1 MIRHV
6 NLKNFKAW
14 RELDIELGPRI
25 TGLFG
30 TNSSGK
36 SSLIQFLLM
45 LKETKNNPDR
55 NMVLDFGK
63 SGGVINLGGF
73 GDVIHRNDKSL
84 KLEWELSWNGLERPW
99 LPSDSHT
106 DEDEIQFEYKEVSI
120 QSVVE
125 MANPEE
131 SKSLKTQSMRYTM
144 MDEDAGEETIF
155 GIEPNPDRE
164 NSFQFTSE
172 KRSESGVDTQRYT
185 ENLFSGEFPGPIKTH
200 LFPVQAKFHVPLEE
214 QSPLSDQLSVLE
226 ADYEKLMDRIFYLG
240 PLRDYP
246 QREYNWSGGS
256 PYDVGPQGELT
267 INAILA
273 ASEKGKA
280 YQVKKRGK
288 KLSFQEAIATR
299 LKEMGLINAFS
310 VAEVAKGSN
319 IYQAK
324 VSVDKKSPK
333 VLLTD
338 VGFGVSQV
346 LPAIVLLNHVPE
358 GSTVILEQPEIHLH
372 PEVQSA
378 LADAIIQIAETWNL
392 QVIVESHSEHMLR
405 RFQRRVADETIQA
418 DLIKLYFV
426 SLEGGEAR
434 LTDIGLNEYGE
445 IKNWPEHFFGDEM
458 EEIAATRKAAIKR
471 KMKAEE

>member
-14 RELDIELGPRI
+14 RELDIALGPRI

-55 NMVLDFGK
+55 NIVLDFGK
-63 SGGVINLGGF
+63 SGGVINLGSF
-73 GDVIHRNDKSL
+73 GDVIHRKDNNL
-84 KLEWELSWNGLERPW
+84 KLKWKLSWDGLEERW
-99 LPSDSHT
+99 NTSNT
-106 DEDEIQFEYKEVSI
+106 VTNEDNVLVDYKEVSI
-120 QSVVE
+120 QAVVV

-131 SKSLKTQSMRYTM
+131 SKSLKAQSMRYTSR
-144 MDEDAGEETIF
+144 DEDIWEESTF
-155 GIEPNPDRE
+155 GIEANSGQE
-164 NSFQFTSE
+164 NTFRFFE
-172 KRSESGVDTQRYT
+172 EVKKIPSGDVSYRHGNIDIA
-185 ENLFSGEFPGPIKTH
+185 PIKTH
-200 LFPVQAKFHVPLEE
+200 LFPFRAILHASPENQDILRLLE
-214 QSPLSDQLSVLE
+214 L
-226 ADYEKLMDRIFYLG
+226 DYEKLMDKVFYLG

-246 QREYNWSGGS
+246 HRQYNWSGGS
-256 PYDVGPQGELT
+256 PSDVGSRGELT

-273 ASEKGKA
+273 ASEKGKT
-280 YQVKKRGK
+280 YQMEKGSRKR
-288 KLSFQEAIATR
+288 SFQEVVARWLQKI
-299 LKEMGLINAFS
+299 GIIYSFS
-310 VAEVAKGSN
+310 VDEIAKGSN
-319 IYQAK
+319 IYQVK
-324 VSVDKKSPK
+324 VEMDKGSPE

-346 LPAIVLLNHVPE
+346 LPVIVLLNHVPE

-372 PEVQSA
+372 PEVQSG
-378 LADAIIQIAETWNL
+378 LADAIIGIAETRNL
-392 QVIVESHSEHMLR
+392 QVIIESHSEHLLR
-405 RFQRRVADETIQA
+405 RLQRRVADETIEA
-418 DLIKLYFV
+418 ELVKLYFV
-426 SLEGGEAR
+426 SQENGEAR

-458 EEIAATRKAAIKR
+458 EEIAETRKAAIER

>member
-14 RELDIELGPRI
+14 HELDIEFGSRI

-55 NMVLDFGK
+55 NLVLDFGK
-63 SGGVINLGGF
+63 SGGAINLGGF

-84 KLEWELSWNGLERPW
+84 KLEWRLFWDGLEEPRSA
-99 LPSDSHT
+99 SDPYSG
-106 DEDEIQFEYKEVSI
+106 EDDTQFDYKKISI
-120 QSVVE
+120 QSMVE
-125 MANPEE
+125 MGNPKE

-144 MDEDAGEETIF
+144 MDLDTGEEMTF
-155 GIEPNPDRE
+155 GIEPNPEKQSGFRFIRAEKPIAPSDE
-164 NSFQFTSE
+164 SQWHVDISE
-172 KRSESGVDTQRYT
+172 
-185 ENLFSGEFPGPIKTH
+185 GPIKTH
-200 LFPVQAKFHVPLEE
+200 LFPSQAGFQIALGAIGP
-214 QSPLSDQLSVLE
+214 PSDWPSLMAV
-226 ADYEKLMDRIFYLG
+226 DYEKLMDRIFYLG
-240 PLRDYP
+240 PLRDNP
-246 QREYNWSGGS
+246 QRQYNWSGGS
-256 PYDVGPQGELT
+256 PADVGARGELT

-280 YQVKKRGK
+280 YQMEKGSKKR
-288 KLSFQEAIATR
+288 SFQEAVATR
-299 LKEMGLINAFS
+299 LKEMGLIHSFS

-319 IYQAK
+319 IYQAR

-333 VLLTD
+333 VLLTE

-346 LPAIVLLNHVPE
+346 LPVIVLLNHVPE
-358 GSTVILEQPEIHLH
+358 RSTVILEQPEIHLH

-378 LADAIIQIAETWNL
+378 LADAIVGIAETRDL
-392 QVIVESHSEHMLR
+392 QVIIESHSEHLLR
-405 RFQRRVADETIQA
+405 RLQRRVADETIQA
-418 DLIKLYFV
+418 ELVKLYFI
-426 SLEGGEAR
+426 SQENGEAR
-434 LTDIGLNEYGE
+434 LADIGLNEYGE
-445 IKNWPEHFFGDEM
+445 IENWPEHFFGDEM
-458 EEIAATRKAAIKR
+458 GEIAATRKAAIKR

>member
-131 SKSLKTQSMRYTM
+131 SKSIKTQSISYTII
-144 MDEDAGEETIF
+144 DKDSGEETTF
-155 GIEPNPDRE
+155 GIDPNPE
-164 NSFQFTSE
+164 QESSFRFVET
-172 KRSESGVDTQRYT
+172 KRKIPSGDVSRRHGD
-185 ENLFSGEFPGPIKTH
+185 LDDGPIKTH
-200 LFPVQAKFHVPLEE
+200 LFPFQAMLQMSSERRNPKR
-214 QSPLSDQLSVLE
+214 DME
-226 ADYEKLMDRIFYLG
+226 ADYEKLMDRVFYLG

-256 PYDVGPQGELT
+256 PYDVGPRGELT
-267 INAILA
+267 ISAILA
-273 ASEKGKA
+273 APEKGKT

-288 KLSFQEAIATR
+288 KLSFQEAVATR
-299 LKEMGLINAFS
+299 LKKMGLIHSFS
-310 VAEVAKGSN
+310 VAEIAKGSN

-324 VSVDKKSPK
+324 VSVDEESPEA
-333 VLLTD
+333 LLPD

-346 LPAIVLLNHVPE
+346 LPAIVLMSHVPE
-358 GSTVILEQPEIHLH
+358 RSTVILEQPEIHLH
-372 PEVQSA
+372 PEVQSR
-378 LADAIIQIAETWNL
+378 LADAIVEIAETRDL
-392 QVIVESHSEHMLR
+392 QVIVESHSEHLLR
-405 RFQRRVADETIQA
+405 RLQRRVADETIQA
-418 DLIKLYFV
+418 DLVKLYFV
-426 SLEGGEAR
+426 SQENGEAR

-445 IKNWPEHFFGDEM
+445 IENWPDHFFGDEM

-471 KMKAEE
+471 KMKVEE

>member
-14 RELDIELGPRI
+14 RELDIKLGPKI

-55 NMVLDFGK
+55 NLVLDFGK

-73 GDVIHRNDKSL
+73 GDVIHRNDKKQ
-84 KLEWELSWNGLERPW
+84 KLEWRLFWDGMGQPW
-99 LPSDSHT
+99 SASDPHT
-106 DEDEIQFEYKEVSI
+106 GEDEIQFDYKEVSI
-120 QSVVE
+120 QAVVE

-131 SKSLKTQSMRYTM
+131 SKSLKARSIHYTLK
-144 MDEDAGEETIF
+144 DTTTGEESKF
-155 GIEPNPDRE
+155 GIELNPD
-164 NSFQFTSE
+164 
-172 KRSESGVDTQRYT
+172 KESAFHVIETQKKIS
-185 ENLFSGEFPGPIKTH
+185 SGNEPLRHKEITAGPIKTH
-200 LFPVQAKFHVPLEE
+200 LFPLHAFFHISHENHDLLRLLE
-214 QSPLSDQLSVLE
+214 LDF
-226 ADYEKLMDRIFYLG
+226 EKLMDRIFYLG

-246 QREYNWSGGS
+246 HRQYNWSGGS
-256 PYDVGPQGELT
+256 PSDVGIRGELT

-273 ASEKGKA
+273 ASERDNALQMKEKGKTF
-280 YQVKKRGK
+280 
-288 KLSFQEAIATR
+288 SFQKVIAMW
-299 LKEMGLINAFS
+299 LQSMGLIHSFS

-324 VSVDKKSPK
+324 VSVNHGSPE

-346 LPAIVLLNHVPE
+346 LPVIVLLNHVPE

-372 PEVQSA
+372 PEVQSG
-378 LADAIIQIAETWNL
+378 LADAIVGIAETRDL
-392 QVIVESHSEHMLR
+392 QVIVESHSEHLLR
-405 RFQRRVADETIQA
+405 RLQRRVADETISA
-418 DLIKLYFV
+418 NLVKLYFV
-426 SLEGGEAR
+426 SQESGEAR

-445 IKNWPEHFFGDEM
+445 IENWPPDFFGDEM
-458 EEIAATRKAAIKR
+458 EEIAETRKAAIKR
-471 KMKAEE
+471 KMKVEE

>member
-14 RELDIELGPRI
+14 RELDIELGQRI

-55 NMVLDFGK
+55 NLVLDFGDSNK
-63 SGGVINLGGF
+63 PINLGGF

-84 KLEWELSWNGLERPW
+84 KLEWRLTWGQPW
-99 LPSDSHT
+99 SASDPYT
-106 DEDEIQFEYKEVSI
+106 GEDVIQFDYKEVSI

-125 MANPEE
+125 MANPET
-131 SKSLKTQSMRYTM
+131 SKSLNAQSMHYTIT
-144 MDEDAGEETIF
+144 DEDIEQKTTF
-155 GIEPNPDRE
+155 GIEPNPEQQSGFR
-164 NSFQFTSE
+164 FVRTE
-172 KRSESGVDTQRYT
+172 KPIVPSDESQWHVDIDK
-185 ENLFSGEFPGPIKTH
+185 GPIKTH
-200 LFPVQAKFHVPLEE
+200 LFPSQAGFQMGLGAIGP
-214 QSPLSDQLSVLE
+214 PSDWPNLLV
-226 ADYEKLMDRIFYLG
+226 ADYEKLMDRIHYLG
-240 PLRDYP
+240 PLRNYP
-246 QREYNWSGGS
+246 QREYTWSGGS
-256 PYDVGPQGELT
+256 PYDVGPRGEST

-273 ASEKGKA
+273 ASEKGKT
-280 YQVKKRGK
+280 YPMKKGSRK
-288 KLSFQEAIATR
+288 RSFQEVVAMR
-299 LKEMGLINAFS
+299 LKEMGLIHSFS
-310 VAEVAKGSN
+310 VAEIAKGSN

-346 LPAIVLLNHVPE
+346 LPVIVLLNHVPE

-372 PEVQSA
+372 PEVQSR
-378 LADAIIQIAETWNL
+378 LADAIVGIAETRNL
-392 QVIVESHSEHMLR
+392 QVLVESHSEHLLR
-405 RFQRRVADETIQA
+405 RLQRCVAEETIPA
-418 DLIKLYFV
+418 DLVKLYFINQKN
-426 SLEGGEAR
+426 GEAC

-445 IKNWPEHFFGDEM
+445 IENWPPDFFGDEM

>member
-14 RELDIELGPRI
+14 RELDIEFGPRI

-36 SSLIQFLLM
+36 SSLLQFLLM
-45 LKETKNNPDR
+45 LKETKNNTDR
-55 NMVLDFGK
+55 NIVLDFGK
-63 SGGVINLGGF
+63 PGGVINLGGF
-73 GDVIHRNDKSL
+73 GDAIHRNDKSL
-84 KLEWELSWNGLERPW
+84 KLEWKLSWKGLERALE

-125 MANPEE
+125 MANLEE
-131 SKSLKTQSMRYTM
+131 SKSLKTQSIRYTM
-144 MDEDAGEETIF
+144 ID
-155 GIEPNPDRE
+155 E
-164 NSFQFTSE
+164 NSGKETTFSIGSTL
-172 KRSESGVDTQRYT
+172 KK
-185 ENLFSGEFPGPIKTH
+185 ENLIRFFNVKEKTPSGDVSSGHGYIETGPIKTH
-200 LFPVQAKFHVPLEE
+200 LFPFQALLHTSSENQDLLKCDLE
-214 QSPLSDQLSVLE
+214 L
-226 ADYEKLMDRIFYLG
+226 DYEKLMDRIYYLG

-246 QREYNWSGGS
+246 QREYTWSGGS
-256 PYDVGPQGELT
+256 PYDVGSRGELT

-280 YQVKKRGK
+280 YQVKKGGRK
-288 KLSFQEAIATR
+288 RSFQEAVAMR
-299 LKEMGLINAFS
+299 LKEMGLIHSFS

-346 LPAIVLLNHVPE
+346 LPVIVLLNHVPE
-358 GSTVILEQPEIHLH
+358 RSTVILEQPEIHLH
-372 PEVQSA
+372 PQVQSA
-378 LADAIIQIAETWNL
+378 LADAIVGIAETREL
-392 QVIVESHSEHMLR
+392 QVIVESHSEHLLR
-405 RFQRRVADETIQA
+405 RLQRRVADETIPA
-418 DLIKLYFV
+418 DLVKLYFV
-426 SLEGGEAR
+426 SQG
-434 LTDIGLNEYGE
+434 
-445 IKNWPEHFFGDEM
+445 
-458 EEIAATRKAAIKR
+458 KR
-471 KMKAEE
+471 RSPPDRTSA

>member
-14 RELDIELGPRI
+14 REFDIELGPRI

-55 NMVLDFGK
+55 NIVLDFGK
-63 SGGVINLGGF
+63 SGGVINLGDF

-84 KLEWELSWNGLERPW
+84 KLEWHMSWDRMEQPW
-99 LPSDSHT
+99 SASDPDSG
-106 DEDEIQFEYKEVSI
+106 DDEIQFEYKEVSI

-144 MDEDAGEETIF
+144 MNEDTGEETTY
-155 GIEPNPDRE
+155 GIEPNPERKSGFRFFRAE
-164 NSFQFTSE
+164 KLTTSDNKSPLQVE
-172 KRSESGVDTQRYT
+172 IDE
-185 ENLFSGEFPGPIKTH
+185 GPIKTH
-200 LFPVQAKFHVPLEE
+200 LFPSQAGFLMGLGDIG
-214 QSPLSDQLSVLE
+214 SPSMLPSDL
-226 ADYEKLMDRIFYLG
+226 AKDYEKLMDRIFYLG

-246 QREYNWSGGS
+246 HRQYNWSGGS
-256 PYDVGPQGELT
+256 PTDVGARGEST

-273 ASEKGKA
+273 ASERGSA
-280 YQVKKRGK
+280 YQMKKGSR
-288 KLSFQEAIATR
+288 KLSFQEMVAMRI
-299 LKEMGLINAFS
+299 KDMGLIHSFS
-310 VAEVAKGSN
+310 VSEVAEGSS

-333 VLLTD
+333 ALLTD

-346 LPAIVLLNHVPE
+346 LPIIVLLNHVPE
-358 GSTVILEQPEIHLH
+358 RSTVILEQPEIHLH
-372 PEVQSA
+372 PEVQSG
-378 LADAIIQIAETWNL
+378 LADAIVEIAETRDL
-392 QVIVESHSEHMLR
+392 QVIVESHSEHLLR
-405 RFQRRVADETIQA
+405 RLQRRVADETIPA
-418 DLIKLYFV
+418 DLVKLYFV
-426 SLEGGEAR
+426 SQENGEAR

-445 IKNWPEHFFGDEM
+445 IENWPEHFFGDEM
-458 EEIAATRKAAIKR
+458 GEIAETRKAAIER

>member
-45 LKETKNNPDR
+45 LKETKNNSDR
-55 NMVLDFGK
+55 NIVLDFGK
-63 SGGVINLGGF
+63 PGGVINLGGF
-73 GDVIHRNDKSL
+73 GDVIHKNNKKL
-84 KLEWELSWNGLERPW
+84 KLEWRLSWDGLERPW
-99 LPSDSHT
+99 SAFDPHT
-106 DEDEIQFEYKEVSI
+106 GEDEIRFDYKEVSI
-120 QSVVE
+120 QSVVG

-131 SKSLKTQSMRYTM
+131 SKSLNTRSIRYTM
-144 MDEDAGEETIF
+144 KDNTNDEEAAF
-155 GIEPNPDRE
+155 GIEPNPNQE
-164 NSFQFTSE
+164 NSFRFVRAEKQITSDD
-172 KRSESGVDTQRYT
+172 KSPWQVDID
-185 ENLFSGEFPGPIKTH
+185 EGPIKTH
-200 LFPVQAKFHVPLEE
+200 LFPAQAGFHMALGDMGP
-214 QSPLSDQLSVLE
+214 PSDWPGLLAV
-226 ADYEKLMDRIFYLG
+226 DYEKLMDRVFYLG

-246 QREYNWSGGS
+246 EREYTWIGGS
-256 PYDVGPQGELT
+256 PYDLGPRGGST

-273 ASEKGKA
+273 TSEKGKA
-280 YQVKKRGK
+280 FHMKKGSRK
-288 KLSFQEAIATR
+288 RSFQEVVAMR
-299 LKEMGLINAFS
+299 LQEMGLIHSFS

-324 VSVDKKSPK
+324 VSVDKGSPE

-346 LPAIVLLNHVPE
+346 LPVIVLLNHVPE

-372 PEVQSA
+372 PEVQSR
-378 LADAIIQIAETWNL
+378 LADAIVGIAETRDL
-392 QVIVESHSEHMLR
+392 QVIIESHSEHLLR
-405 RFQRRVADETIQA
+405 RLQRRVADETIEA
-418 DLIKLYFV
+418 ELVKLYFV
-426 SLEGGEAR
+426 KQENGEAR
-434 LTDIGLNEYGE
+434 LSDIGLNEYGE

-458 EEIAATRKAAIKR
+458 EEIAETRKAAIER

>member
-14 RELDIELGPRI
+14 RELDIELGSRI

-55 NMVLDFGK
+55 NLVLDFGK
-63 SGGVINLGGF
+63 SGGAINLGGF
-73 GDVIHRNDKSL
+73 GDVIHRNDKNL
-84 KLEWELSWNGLERPW
+84 KLEWRLSWDGLEEPW
-99 LPSDSHT
+99 SAFDTHT
-106 DEDEIQFEYKEVSI
+106 GEDAIRFDYKELAI
-120 QSVVE
+120 KSVVE
-125 MANPEE
+125 MTNPEE
-131 SKSLKTQSMRYTM
+131 SKSLKTQSMRYTIL
-144 MDEDAGEETIF
+144 DKGAAEGEETTF
-155 GIEPNPDRE
+155 VIEPISNKKGGFRFVELGAVSPK
-164 NSFQFTSE
+164 QT
-172 KRSESGVDTQRYT
+172 GLIDT
-185 ENLFSGEFPGPIKTH
+185 GPIKTH
-200 LFPVQAKFHVPLEE
+200 LFPFRVFFHT
-214 QSPLSDQLSVLE
+214 SPEKHDLLKRLE
-226 ADYEKLMDRIFYLG
+226 ADYERLMDRVFYLG

-246 QREYNWSGGS
+246 HRQYNWSGGS
-256 PYDVGPQGELT
+256 PSDVGARGELT

-280 YQVKKRGK
+280 FQIGKAHQIKKRSK
-288 KLSFQEAIATR
+288 KLSFQEAVATR
-299 LKEMGLINAFS
+299 LKEMGLIHAFS

-346 LPAIVLLNHVPE
+346 LPVIVLLNHVPE

-372 PEVQSA
+372 PKVQSG
-378 LADAIIQIAETWNL
+378 LADAIVGIAETRNL
-392 QVIVESHSEHMLR
+392 QVIVESHSEHLLR
-405 RFQRRVADETIQA
+405 RLQRRVADETISA
-418 DLIKLYFV
+418 DLVRLYFI
-426 SLEGGEAR
+426 SQESGEAR
-434 LTDIGLNEYGE
+434 LADIGLNEYGE
-445 IKNWPEHFFGDEM
+445 IENWPPDFFGDEM
-458 EEIAATRKAAIKR
+458 EEIAETRKAAIKR
-471 KMKAEE
+471 KMKVEE

>member
-55 NMVLDFGK
+55 NLVLDFGE

-84 KLEWELSWNGLERPW
+84 KLEWRLSWDGMVQPW
-99 LPSDSHT
+99 SASDPYT
-106 DEDEIQFEYKEVSI
+106 GEDVVQFYYKEVSI
-120 QSVVE
+120 QSVVG

-131 SKSLKTQSMRYTM
+131 SKSLKTQSMHYTII
-144 MDEDAGEETIF
+144 DEGAGEETTF
-155 GIEPNPDRE
+155 GIEPNSNQVSNFR
-164 NSFQFTSE
+164 FVVE
-172 KRSESGVDTQRYT
+172 KKKIPSGDVSRRYGD
-185 ENLFSGEFPGPIKTH
+185 LDDGPIKTH
-200 LFPVQAKFHVPLEE
+200 LFPFQARFHMPLEDR
-214 QSPLSDQLSVLE
+214 SPLSDLLSVVE
-226 ADYEKLMDRIFYLG
+226 ADYEQLMDRVFYLG

-246 QREYNWSGGS
+246 HRQYNWSGGS
-256 PYDVGPQGELT
+256 PYDVGARGEST

-273 ASEKGKA
+273 ASEKGKT
-280 YQVKKRGK
+280 YQMKKGSRK
-288 KLSFQEAIATR
+288 RSFQEVVAMR
-299 LKEMGLINAFS
+299 LQEMGLIHSFS
-310 VAEVAKGSN
+310 VTEIAEGSN
-319 IYQAK
+319 IYLAK
-324 VSVDKKSPK
+324 VSVDKESPE

-346 LPAIVLLNHVPE
+346 LPVIVLLNHVPE

-372 PEVQSA
+372 PEVQSG
-378 LADAIIQIAETWNL
+378 LADAIVGIAETRDL
-392 QVIVESHSEHMLR
+392 QVIIESHSEHLLR
-405 RFQRRVADETIQA
+405 RLQRRVADETIQA
-418 DLIKLYFV
+418 DLVKLYFV
-426 SLEGGEAR
+426 SQESGEAR

-445 IKNWPEHFFGDEM
+445 IMNWPPDFFGDEM
-458 EEIAATRKAAIKR
+458 EEIAETRKAAIKR

>member
-55 NMVLDFGK
+55 NIVLDFGK
-63 SGGVINLGGF
+63 SGGAINLGGF
-73 GDVIHRNDKSL
+73 GDVIHRNNNSL
-84 KLEWELSWNGLERPW
+84 TLEWRLSWNGMEEVHSFYNP
-99 LPSDSHT
+99 DT
-106 DEDEIQFEYKEVSI
+106 GENEIAFEHKEVSI
-120 QSVVE
+120 HSMVE

-131 SKSLKTQSMRYTM
+131 SKSIKTQSMHYTII
-144 MDEDAGEETIF
+144 DKDIGKETTF
-155 GIEPNPDRE
+155 GVEPNPEQSRDF
-164 NSFQFTSE
+164 SLIKAE
-172 KRSESGVDTQRYT
+172 KKIASDSAPQQHSDIGD
-185 ENLFSGEFPGPIKTH
+185 GPIKTH
-200 LFPVQAKFHVPLEE
+200 LFPFLARFHIPSER
-214 QSPLSDQLSVLE
+214 PDTLSNLE

-246 QREYNWSGGS
+246 HRQYNWSGGS
-256 PYDVGPQGELT
+256 PSDVGTRGELT

-280 YQVKKRGK
+280 FQMKKGSKKR
-288 KLSFQEAIATR
+288 SFQEVVAMR
-299 LKEMGLINAFS
+299 LKEMGLIHSFS

-319 IYQAK
+319 IYQAR
-324 VSVDKKSPK
+324 VSVDKGSPE

-346 LPAIVLLNHVPE
+346 LPAIVLLHHVPE
-358 GSTVILEQPEIHLH
+358 GSSVILEQPEIHLH
-372 PEVQSA
+372 PEVQSG
-378 LADAIIQIAETWNL
+378 LADAIVGIAETRDL
-392 QVIVESHSEHMLR
+392 QVIVESHSEHLLR
-405 RFQRRVADETIQA
+405 RLQRRVADETIQA
-418 DLIKLYFV
+418 NLVKLYFV
-426 SLEGGEAR
+426 SQESGEAR
-434 LTDIGLNEYGE
+434 LSDIGLNEYGE
-445 IKNWPEHFFGDEM
+445 IKNWPEHFFGNEM
-458 EEIAATRKAAIKR
+458 AEIAETRKAAIER
-471 KMKAEE
+471 KMKVEE